1 MNKNRRSLS
10 TFGLRNQ
17 EKGQS
22 QELPIG
28 AIELPDYQPRQYFDA
43 DKLQELSS
51 SISQHGILEPLL
63 VRPLPSAGK
72 YELVAGGRRF
82 LAAQMAGLI
91 SVPAVVRELSE
102 QEASEIALL
111 ENLQREDLN
120 PVEETEAVL
129 KLLSFRLN
137 QEVSEVTS
145 LLYRLQNQL
154 KNKTT
159 DNVIGKEIQTTV
171 EEVLSRLSMTFES
184 FMVNRL
190 RLLNLPQDILRGLRL
205 GKIAYTKAIA
215 ISQVKNE
222 QQRCE
227 LFKQAIAEN
236 LSLTVIKKRIRQI
249 QAKEEKEE
257 KEEITPKLRT
267 KKLLKLTNQKKP
279 WEKIQDKR
287 KLKKLER
294 LLQELEELLQ
304 NDS

>member
-1 MNKNRRSLS
+1 MNKNRRALS

-22 QELPIG
+22 KELPIG
-28 AIELPDYQPRQYFDA
+28 AIELPDYQPRQYFDS

-51 SISQHGILEPLL
+51 SIIQHGILEPLL
-63 VRPLPSAGK
+63 VRPLPSSEK

-91 SVPAVVRELSE
+91 SVPAIVRELSE
-102 QEASEIALL
+102 PEASEIALL

-137 QEVSEVTS
+137 KEVSEVTS

-159 DNVIGKEIQTTV
+159 DNVIGKEIQATV

-190 RLLNLPQDILRGLRL
+190 RLLNLPEDILMGLRL

-215 ISQVKNE
+215 ISQVKND

-227 LFKQAIAEN
+227 LFKQAIGEN
-236 LSLTVIKKRIRQI
+236 LSLTDIKKRIRQI

-257 KEEITPKLRT
+257 ITPQLRT
-267 KKLLKLTNQKKP
+267 KKLLKLVNQRKT
-279 WEKIQDKR
+279 WEKIKNKR
-287 KLKKLER
+287 KLKRLEK

-304 NDS
+304 NNS